1 MPTPF
6 IGASN
11 MICPKCGAEN
21 PEGSRYCYKCGSP
34 LWLASE
40 DFLVVTTPTIPGYRI
55 RKVLG
60 VVTGL
65 VPRTRG
71 FLGKFIAGVQSLMGG
86 EISAFT
92 SELEKTRAEAIERL
106 KRKAKSMGA
115 NAIVGLDI
123 ETSDLGLQAG
133 VVVVSA
139 TGTAVI
145 VEPEESA

>member
-1 MPTPF
+1 MPNPF

>member
-1 MPTPF
+1 
-6 IGASN
+6 
-11 MICPKCGAEN
+11 MICPKCGAEV

-34 LWLASE
+34 LEPASE
-40 DFLVVTTPTIPGYRI
+40 EFLIVTTPTIPGYRI

-71 FLGKFIAGVQSLMGG
+71 FLGKFIAGIQSLMGG

-92 SELEKTRAEAIERL
+92 SELEKARIEAIERL

-115 NAIVGLDI
+115 NAIVGLDL

-145 VEPEESA
+145 IEPEGSA

>member
-1 MPTPF
+1 
-6 IGASN
+6 

-92 SELEKTRAEAIERL
+92 SELEKARAEAIERL